1 MGLYVRRRYT
11 FVTKTSFTDAE
22 KKDNTGKSNP
32 GILRY
37 HICGYVSWNM
47 EMKLYGGMVDGT
59 L

>member
-22 KKDNTGKSNP
+22 KKDNTGKSKSRNTAW
-32 GILRY
+32 
-37 HICGYVSWNM
+37 YVSWNM

>member
-1 MGLYVRRRYT
+1 MLKRKITLV
-11 FVTKTSFTDAE
+11 
-22 KKDNTGKSNP
+22 NPNP

-37 HICGYVSWNM
+37 HIYGYVSWNM